1 MKDNKYEILILSDLK
16 KPTDVALKS
25 AVSLAKMI
33 NANISLFYVKKP
45 TDVVER
51 ESQLSAYRTINEQ
64 HSLTKKKIENVI
76 DSISKSYD
84 INIDYSYKF
93 GNIKKEIGEH
103 INKHNPDIIVL
114 GKRNNNIINF
124 IGDSITD
131 FVLKTHKGIIMI
143 AGNENNL
150 EPNQKLS
157 LGFLNDNSEME
168 TEFEKSI
175 LANSQK
181 PLKTFRFVKK
191 NDTPRK
197 SETIIGVNT
206 IDYVFDRN
214 DNAINNL
221 SNYLSKNNINLLY
234 LNNGNLLRAE
244 LKEFINKLNVSL
256 LLSGKQM

>member
-1 MKDNKYEILILSDLK
+1 MKNNKYKILILSDLK
-16 KPTDVALKS
+16 KSTDVTLKS

-33 NANISLFYVKKP
+33 NADISLFYVKKP

-64 HSLTKKKIENVI
+64 HSLTKNKIENLI
-76 DSISKSYD
+76 DPACKSYG
-84 INIDYSYKF
+84 IKIDYSYKF
-93 GNIKKEIGEH
+93 GNIKKEISEH
-103 INKHNPDIIVL
+103 INTHNPDIIVL
-114 GKRNNNIINF
+114 GKKNNNIISF
-124 IGDSITD
+124 IGDSVTD
-131 FVLKTHKGIIMI
+131 FVLKTHKGMIMI

-157 LGFLNDNSEME
+157 LGFLNNNSEMV

-181 PLKTFRFVKK
+181 PLKTFRFVKN

-206 IDYVFDRN
+206 VDFVFERN

-234 LNNGNLLRAE
+234 MNNGNLLKTE
-244 LKEFINKLNVSL
+244 IKEFMNKLNVSL
-256 LLSGKQM
+256 LLSGNPI